1 MSGSSFF
8 QALMSSREMTQL
20 TADEQLLVQKR
31 DDNYTI
37 SGNWISI
44 QNFRE
49 RFQQFMITE
58 LKNQSSK
65 DFTGLF
71 SGSSETIET
80 TAHPKTEVPKDTSS
94 DGSISAKG
102 SSLNPDVLALMQKT
116 GAYQH
121 PALSYDLQTATIN
134 INHDDPAEKEK
145 IKEEFFA
152 AYRNIMMNGKLKEHV
167 FPVEDLQQA
176 HTMVDECM
184 KAFNHTYFRYD
195 SEKKEIKC
203 LSTDAR
209 QMQNIRKRY
218 NNMKKDSKVKSVFI
232 NLPKKSRKVTIKLGD
247 IIEEEVDV
255 IVNAANDRLMHA
267 GGVAAAID
275 KASYGAV
282 QNESS
287 RVIEQTGT
295 LPTGQAVI
303 TSAGGNL
310 KCKFVVHAVG
320 PIASQHKD
328 HCGILLHDACINSM
342 LMAQC
347 YKAKSVSFPP
357 ISSGIFGVSK
367 ELVANVMLSSLCS
380 YTCDGPELLND
391 VRIVII
397 DEATFDVFL
406 KFFHKEKGNLELLQY
421 TNPAA
426 TSKSATYHP
435 PRNSPLL
442 TAQNSVV
449 SIDLPKVASR
459 VTIKLGDIVQ
469 EQVDVIV
476 NAANMH
482 LSHFGGVAAAI
493 NKASSGAVQREC
505 TNIISTKK
513 LIPTGDAVATAA
525 GGSLKCK
532 VVVHAVGPI
541 ASTHKDQCAPL
552 LKKACINAM
561 SVAQNFEATS
571 IAFPPISSGDFGVPN
586 DLVANVMLS
595 TLCRYKCNV
604 PTLLT
609 DVRIVI
615 IDKPTFEVFLNV
627 LQREQQSLGGSTT
640 TPKILKR
647 PTFQYD
653 QSGGNFLT
661 GNATKFPGHVQPVLY
676 SHAAAQQPPEMKG
689 HTSNSFDSG
698 PTKLPH
704 LISHD
709 PLGAPDKHAKFLPHT
724 SEPQRDTDNTRG
736 DFNNNPTQSQ
746 SITSNS
752 DINSTVNASEES
764 SKSHKSGDNN
774 NKVDQY
780 SEDVPIEES
789 SNKENG
795 DYVIVGKPP
804 GFDSSVDPQS
814 TNKNPSDNTKLPG
827 TGDPSGSA
835 KNFEESSG
843 EHHSPNPEAA
853 KDNPGLPAERKH
865 VSPTLHTKH
874 LSSAATDEQTSLQNS
889 EIKDKSKEKKNDK
902 SEKIEGI
909 AKNFKFL
916 VRYLAIMQL
925 CMHIRLC
932 SCSCLH

>member
-1 MSGSSFF
+1 MGGSSFF
-8 QALMSSREMTQL
+8 QALMSSREARQL
-20 TADEQLLVQKR
+20 IKDEQLLVQER
-31 DDNYTI
+31 DNNYTI

-49 RFQQFMITE
+49 RFRQFMITE

-80 TAHPKTEVPKDTSS
+80 TPYPKTEVPEDTSS

-134 INHDDPAEKEK
+134 IDHDDPAKREK

-152 AYRNIMMNGKLKEHV
+152 AYRNIMMNGKLKEYV

-195 SEKKEIKC
+195 SEKKVIKC

-209 QMQNIRKRY
+209 QMQNIRKRH

-232 NLPKKSRKVTIKLGD
+232 DLPKKSRKVTIKLGD

-282 QNESS
+282 QKESS

-303 TSAGGNL
+303 TSAGGSL

-328 HCGILLHDACINSM
+328 HCGPLLRNACVNSM
-342 LMAQC
+342 LMAQHN
-347 YKAKSVSFPP
+347 KAKSVSFPP

-367 ELVANVMLSSLCS
+367 ELVASVMLSSLCS
-380 YTCDGPELLND
+380 YTCDDPELLND

-397 DEATFDVFL
+397 DEATYDVFL

-421 TNPAA
+421 TNPAS
-426 TSKSATYHP
+426 TSKSATYNP

-449 SIDLPKVASR
+449 SIDLPKVARR

-469 EQVDVIV
+469 EQVDIIV
-476 NAANMH
+476 NAANMY
-482 LSHFGGVAAAI
+482 LSHIGGVAAAI
-493 NKASSGAVQREC
+493 NKASGGAVQGEC
-505 TNIISTKK
+505 TNIISLRK
-513 LIPTGDAVATAA
+513 LIPTGDALATAA

-532 VVVHAVGPI
+532 VVIHAVGPI

-552 LKKACINAM
+552 LQKACINAM

-571 IAFPPISSGDFGVPN
+571 IAFPPISSGDCGVPN
-586 DLVANVMLS
+586 DIVANVILS
-595 TLCRYKCNV
+595 TLCSYKCDV
-604 PTLLT
+604 PMLLT

-640 TPKILKR
+640 TPEVLKP

-653 QSGGNFLT
+653 QSGGNILS
-661 GNATKFPGHVQPVLY
+661 GNAMKFPGHAKPVSY
-676 SHAAAQQPPEMKG
+676 SHVVAQQPPEVKG
-689 HTSNSFDSG
+689 HTGDSFDPV
-698 PTKLPH
+698 PTKLPR
-704 LISHD
+704 LNSHD
-709 PLGAPDKHAKFLPHT
+709 IPGTPDKHPKFFPGT
-724 SEPQRDTDNTRG
+724 SKPQHDSDSTQGN
-736 DFNNNPTQSQ
+736 FNNNPTHFQ
-746 SITSNS
+746 SINTNS
-752 DINSTVNASEES
+752 DINGTANTIEES
-764 SKSHKSGDNN
+764 SRSHKSGYSNN

-780 SEDVPIEES
+780 GENVPIDSFKES
-789 SNKENG
+789 INKENG

-814 TNKNPSDNTKLPG
+814 TNKNPSDNTNLPG

-843 EHHSPNPEAA
+843 EQHSPNPEAA
-853 KDNPGLPAERKH
+853 KDNLGLPPEQKH
-865 VSPTLHTKH
+865 VSLTLHTKH
-874 LSSAATDEQTSLQNS
+874 LPSAATDEQASLQNS
-889 EIKDKSKEKKNDK
+889 EIKDKSKEKMNDK
-902 SEKIEGI
+902 NEKIEGI
-909 AKNFKFL
+909 AKNFKF
-916 VRYLAIMQL
+916 
-925 CMHIRLC
+925 
-932 SCSCLH
+932 